1 MIDNASTDDTQ
12 QFLKLSLSAKDNVT
26 LFLLDTNLGII
37 DGRNLG
43 WKYSL
48 ENSGARLMFLDNDQI
63 VHKDWFESFESM
75 LNKGYDIVG
84 TEAWMMS
91 KSFIPVR
98 KIRSLTQTFSYVGC
112 GGMIMT
118 NEVKEKLEGLDP
130 QFSPC
135 YFEDPDMVFSAIE
148 KGFKVGWNI
157 SASISHFEHSTLG
170 KINNDDRRKKF
181 IASYIK
187 FSKKWNGKPVPCL
200 KQKYLECF
208 GKYKF

>member
-43 WKYSL
+43 WKHSL

-63 VHKDWFESFESM
+63 VHKDWLGSFIAM
-75 LNKGYDIVG
+75 LDQGYDIVG

-91 KSFIPVR
+91 KSFVPIR
-98 KIRSLTQTFSYVGC
+98 KIRSLNQNFSYVGC
-112 GGMIMT
+112 GGMIMS
-118 NEVKEKLEGLDP
+118 NEVKKMFRGFDS

-135 YFEDPDMVFSAIE
+135 YFEDPDLIFSAIE
-148 KGFKVGWNI
+148 KGFKIGWNI
-157 SASISHFEHSTLG
+157 AAGISHLEHSTLG
-170 KINNDDRRKKF
+170 KMDNTDRRNKF

-187 FSKKWNGKPVPCL
+187 FRKKWIGKPISCL
-200 KQKYLECF
+200 RQEYIENF
-208 GKYKF
+208 GKRRI